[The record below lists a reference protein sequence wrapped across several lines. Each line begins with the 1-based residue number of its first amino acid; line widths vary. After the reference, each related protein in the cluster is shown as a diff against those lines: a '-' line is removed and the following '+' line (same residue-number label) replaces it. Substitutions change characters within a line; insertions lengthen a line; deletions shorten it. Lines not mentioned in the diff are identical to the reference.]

1 LQARV
6 DHNALDVNAGA
17 KETMR
22 IRPRFLIGVGL
33 IAAAIGYL
41 IFSSIRTTSEYYL
54 TVPEVAAPKTELGGR
69 AIRVAGRV
77 KPGNIAWDPNSL
89 TLKFEIAPIPDLE
102 ASGAPVKPVSAV
114 ASDVAADPVSF
125 RVVSAGEPKPDM
137 FAPGRDVIVEGKLG
151 PDGGRERK
159 AIQGKQR

>member
-1 LQARV
+1 
-6 DHNALDVNAGA
+6 
-17 KETMR
+17 MR
-22 IRPRFLIGVGL
+22 IRPRFFIGVGL

-54 TVPEVAAPKTELGGR
+54 TVPEVAARESELGGQ

-89 TLKFEIAPIPDLE
+89 TLKFEIAPIPDVD
-102 ASGAPVKPVSAV
+102 AAGGAVKPVV
-114 ASDVAADPVSF
+114 ATDAVSF
-125 RVVSAGEPKPDM
+125 RVVAAGEPKPDM

-151 PDGGRERK
+151 ADG
-159 AIQGKQR
+159 AITATQVMTSCPSKYKPKQSQ